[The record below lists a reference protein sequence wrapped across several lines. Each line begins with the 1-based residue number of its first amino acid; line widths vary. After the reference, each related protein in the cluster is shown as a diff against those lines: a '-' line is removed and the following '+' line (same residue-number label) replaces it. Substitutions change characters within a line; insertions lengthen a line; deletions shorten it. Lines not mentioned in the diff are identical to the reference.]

1 MSRSDSA
8 TRLAAD
14 GMEPDRGYWIRIVL
28 IVFLPFASGYFLSYL
43 YRALPSL
50 IGDRVRN
57 DLSLDAD
64 VLGLVG
70 AAYFLAFGLA
80 QLPLGMMLDR
90 YGPRRCL
97 AVLMLIAATGA
108 VVFGLGQN
116 AETLII
122 GRAMIGLG
130 CAGGLMGSLKAIT
143 LWFPQ
148 SRWPLVNGCL
158 LGLGGLGA
166 LTATTPVEF
175 LLGDMGV
182 GWQELFFYIA
192 AATVASAM
200 LILFVV
206 PEKPG
211 SAAAVPFREL
221 LGSLR
226 LVYGSR
232 YFWRIAPIAILTMS
246 TGMAI
251 HTQWAGLWLKDV
263 AGFDQGGVAVYLQT
277 LSLALTIGFVA
288 GGVVADVLTRRGVP
302 LGVVMGCG
310 VLGLLLA
317 QGSIAMEVDPHAHWP
332 WILLGLS
339 SNISALAFPLL
350 CGRFDLKLAGR
361 VNTAL
366 NVFVFIGVFATASGI
381 GWVID
386 QFPRTDLG
394 GYASEG
400 YRVGLLAIIAAEV
413 LAFIWF
419 MVPDRG
425 KQNKGTAT

>member
-1 MSRSDSA
+1 VSRSDTAAPVGSDGQA
-8 TRLAAD
+8 QTRAD
-14 GMEPDRGYWIRIVL
+14 WIRIVV

-50 IGDRVRN
+50 IGDRVRT
-57 DLSLDAD
+57 DLALDAD

-90 YGPRRCL
+90 FGPRRCQ
-97 AVLMLIAATGA
+97 AVLLLIAALGA
-108 VVFGLGQN
+108 VVFGLGEN

-175 LLGDMGV
+175 LLGDMGL

-200 LILFVV
+200 LIFLVV

-211 SAAAVPFREL
+211 STSAIPLREL
-221 LGSLR
+221 LGSIR

-232 YFWRIAPIAILTMS
+232 YFWRIAPIAVLTMS

-263 AGFDQGGVAVYLQT
+263 AGFDQAGVAVYLQT
-277 LSLALTIGFVA
+277 LSIALTIGFVA

-302 LGVVMGCG
+302 LGVVMGGG
-310 VLGLLLA
+310 VLGLLLSQA
-317 QGSIAMEVDPHAHWP
+317 AIAMEVDPQAHWP

-350 CGRFDLKLAGR
+350 CGRFDLRLAGR

-386 QFPRTDLG
+386 QYPRTALD
-394 GYASEG
+394 GYSSEG
-400 YRVGLLAIIAAEV
+400 YQVGLLAIIAAEI

-419 MVPDRG
+419 MIPDRG
-425 KQNKGTAT
+425 K